1 MKSTNQSASDKE
13 TKKTTPA
20 SNWTFLTNHLHVILC
35 LHRDT
40 ETTVRNLALSIG
52 ITERSVQRILNEL
65 AEAKAITREREGRR
79 NVYKIDYKYRL
90 RHQLEKNHS
99 IGELLELLQE

>member
-1 MKSTNQSASDKE
+1 MKPTKKATTQKQAKQKNQS
-13 TKKTTPA
+13 

-35 LHRDT
+35 LHRDK
-40 ETTVRNLALSIG
+40 ETTVRNLALNIG

-65 AEAKAITREREGRR
+65 VEADAITREREGRR

>member
-1 MKSTNQSASDKE
+1 MKTA
-13 TKKTTPA
+13 TKKPIDE
-20 SNWTFLTNHLHVILC
+20 SSKESSWTFLTNHLHVILC
-35 LHRDT
+35 LHRQQ
-40 ETTVRNLALSIG
+40 ETTVRSLALSIG

-65 AEAKAITREREGRR
+65 VDAKAITREREGR
-79 NVYKIDYKYRL
+79 NNIYKIDYNFRL

>member
-1 MKSTNQSASDKE
+1 MKP
-13 TKKTTPA
+13 TKKTAKKKQANKPTP
-20 SNWTFLTNHLHVILC
+20 SRNWTFLTNHLHVILC

-40 ETTVRNLALSIG
+40 ATTVRNLALSIG

-65 AEAKAITREREGRR
+65 VEVNAITRERDGRR
-79 NVYKIDYKYRL
+79 NIYKIDYKHRL

-99 IGELLELLQE
+99 IGELLELLKE